1 MADSSISDLFAE
13 KSAPVLSYEF
23 FPPKADKAFE
33 SLRRTIAVLR
43 GSTPDFVTVTY
54 GAGGSTRARTLEVA
68 ALLRDAGFGPVMP
81 HLTCVASSCE
91 ELAETAEEMY
101 GAGYRN
107 IMTLRGDPPQGES
120 TFTPCADGLRNACE
134 LVAFLKSL
142 HADFCCGV
150 AGYPETHP
158 EAVSTEDEINYLKS
172 KVDAGASFI
181 TTQLFFDNEHYFRF
195 VDRCRSAGIEVPILP
210 GLLPAVSLKQIRRFT
225 EMCGSSLPAGLI
237 GELERVGGE
246 GDAAENAGIRWC
258 VEQIV
263 GLLEK
268 GVPGI
273 HLYILNRSRAALS
286 QDLATVFKNYTA

>member
-1 MADSSISDLFAE
+1 MADSSISKLFAE
-13 KSAPVLSYEF
+13 KLTPVLSYEF
-23 FPPKADKAFE
+23 FPPKAEKAFA
-33 SLRRTIAVLR
+33 SLRNTISALQ
-43 GSTPDFVTVTY
+43 GSAPDFVTVTY

-68 ALLRDAGFGPVMP
+68 GLLRDAGFGPVMP

-107 IMTLRGDPPQGES
+107 IMALRGDPPQGES
-120 TFTPCADGLRNACE
+120 TFTPSINGLRNACE
-134 LVAFLKSL
+134 LVAFLKEL

-195 VDRCRSAGIEVPILP
+195 VDRCRLASIEVPILP

-225 EMCGSSLPAGLI
+225 EMCGASLPKALI
-237 GELERVGGE
+237 DELERIGGD

-258 VEQIV
+258 VEQII
-263 GLLEK
+263 GLLES
-268 GVPGI
+268 GAPGI

-286 QDLATVFKNYTA
+286 QDLATVFKNYTS

>member
-33 SLRRTIAVLR
+33 SLRKTIAALR
-43 GSTPDFVTVTY
+43 GSAPDFVTVTY

-91 ELAETAEEMY
+91 ELAETAEKMY

-120 TFTPCADGLRNACE
+120 TFTPCVDGLRNACE
-134 LVAFLKSL
+134 LVAFLKVL

-195 VDRCRSAGIEVPILP
+195 VDRCRAAGIEVPILP

-237 GELERVGGE
+237 GDLEQAGGE

-263 GLLEK
+263 GLLES
-268 GVPGI
+268 GAPGI

-286 QDLATVFKNYTA
+286 QDLATVFKNCTA